1 MLVCWVGSEIIKRD
15 ALLESFTPDVSSDEL
30 VRDRLHLFLS
40 IALVA
45 D

>member
-1 MLVCWVGSEIIKRD
+1 MSFVYLLFVASAD
-15 ALLESFTPDVSSDEL
+15 ALLVSFTPDVSSDEL
-30 VRDRLHLFLS
+30 VREGLRLFLS